1 MNIKTIG
8 IFAFLSIFVAVPAV
22 RAEEESNE
30 DPAAVEYAD
39 YEDYGVFDDVQELI
53 DEELTE
59 AAVVADDMGQVV
71 VENVEPVIVDVPA
84 PRAVADRLSCDE
96 INTRVSELQADVKAY
111 PELKA
116 DLEYMLSRQRN
127 QCAPRAARRPVHNYR
142 NVNPV
147 MEIEVPEVSVST
159 EPPVPE
165 KTPEEI
171 AAEEAAAEAALQAR
185 IEENRS
191 KGLCDDGEKPN
202 QYGCCGGE
210 VFKQVEHLKF
220 ACCEKENPNECREPL
235 K

>member
-96 INTRVSELQADVKAY
+96 INTRRIWNICFRGNVI
-111 PELKA
+111 
-116 DLEYMLSRQRN
+116 N
-127 QCAPRAARRPVHNYR
+127 ARRVPHAGRYITI
-142 NVNPV
+142 V
-147 MEIEVPEVSVST
+147 M
-159 EPPVPE
+159 
-165 KTPEEI
+165 
-171 AAEEAAAEAALQAR
+171 
-185 IEENRS
+185 
-191 KGLCDDGEKPN
+191 
-202 QYGCCGGE
+202 
-210 VFKQVEHLKF
+210 
-220 ACCEKENPNECREPL
+220 
-235 K
+235 